1 MCMTHTPTHNPHVV
15 QPMLGARNATPKE
28 RQTQREMLSHHHKA
42 AIASQHEPHRCVP
55 SAPSMRSIKMVDLLF
70 SMLAQACATSSR
82 VCVFSRKPVWRLSLF
97 VASWVR
103 AVVCARNDW
112 RFLFPLCLMA
122 NGGWGRGAWLG
133 WGGGV
138 ETPSTPLPSLT
149 HSPPSPPFEAT
160 TSTHAHT
167 CVHVSY
173 MFNLHSNKFTAISDG
188 AICVQKFDDSLYS
201 AIHIT
206 YRISLRSSSLWEPSY
221 PSLRV
226 VLEVIFFFLVC
237 FVLLSTKC
245 SRARDPLWCHSVFG
259 CVQQQQQHTCMHVC
273 VCVCVCPFFVVI
285 LLVSR
290 PTHWCVLF
298 VCV

>member
-1 MCMTHTPTHNPHVV
+1 MRGGGGGRNPLHSPHSLTPLLLPHSKPQRRHTHTH
-15 QPMLGARNATPKE
+15 
-28 RQTQREMLSHHHKA
+28 
-42 AIASQHEPHRCVP
+42 
-55 SAPSMRSIKMVDLLF
+55 
-70 SMLAQACATSSR
+70 
-82 VCVFSRKPVWRLSLF
+82 VCVR
-97 VASWVR
+97 
-103 AVVCARNDW
+103 
-112 RFLFPLCLMA
+112 
-122 NGGWGRGAWLG
+122 
-133 WGGGV
+133 
-138 ETPSTPLPSLT
+138 
-149 HSPPSPPFEAT
+149 
-160 TSTHAHT
+160 
-167 CVHVSY
+167 VSY